1 MMQPSRIAEVKA
13 RCAKIGTERGLRRDF
28 IENLYALIIG
38 EACELEAM
46 IIHERKAIS

>member
-28 IENLYALIIG
+28 
-38 EACELEAM
+38 M
-46 IIHERKAIS
+46 KISMR